1 MRLRVVALAAL
12 VLFVAACSPGAH
24 WVGDGVQAVDGFWVQ
39 QERTCADPGCVAAKD
54 AALVVIGDPDGLT
67 VTAVSQADWTE
78 AYDTGI
84 GGGVILRT
92 TSGAV
97 GITFFVLLLE
107 LDDGTRHV
115 VPIACTQQS
124 GVAPPAM
131 WDHCGPDPSDHWYNG
146 VGHEPWT
153 QPRPNSL

>member
-1 MRLRVVALAAL
+1 MLVGLLALGLAIAG
-12 VLFVAACSPGAH
+12 CSVGAH
-24 WVGDGVQAVDGFWVQ
+24 WVGDGVEAVDGFWVM
-39 QERTCADPGCVAAKD
+39 QERPCADPGCVAAKD
-54 AALVVIGDPDGLT
+54 AALVAIGDPDGKT
-67 VTAVSQADWTE
+67 VTAFSQADWTE

-92 TSGAV
+92 TSGPV

-107 LDDGTRHV
+107 LNDGTRHV
-115 VPIACTQQS
+115 VPIACTQQA

-131 WDHCGPDPSDHWYNG
+131 WDHCGPDPIDHWYNG